1 MNPLNVIRGF
11 DPDLYTYFEKELEHQ
26 NLSLS
31 FIPDENTTSP
41 LCAAIMGSVLVNST
55 KNAATNRTI
64 GLEALVAKRICD
76 LFNAEHANIR
86 TITIE
91 AASRVV
97 FQSLTRRGDV
107 VMSLDLR
114 KKEHCNSENLAY
126 RFVNFTMD
134 SQSHGLDYDAI
145 EKQAMEC
152 RPQLI
157 IVSPIN
163 YPLNIDYERF
173 ATIARACGAILWCD
187 MSQTACLVAG
197 GVMNSPLPYADV
209 VTFTSHGAMQGP
221 LSSVILCK
229 QDIAGAIDR
238 MVLTSGH
245 NGLQTAQLAALA
257 ARIKEMSEPTY
268 KEYAQTVIDNAKA
281 FASGL
286 VNGGLKIVCDET
298 QSHLIMVD
306 TKNCAVSARGAQEL
320 LSDAGINVR
329 ICTIAT
335 SDPKV
340 RIDAI
345 RFSSLSVTTRGVKS
359 KDLIRLGEEIAK
371 FLKTP
376 DDTNLKHL
384 KKMVMD
390 ISYSLPPCAS
400 KWLSPLVIDN
410 LKSLQ
415 AQHSISDS
423 TIVRDTVRKERHFF
437 NK

>member
-55 KNAATNRTI
+55 KNAATNRTQ
-64 GLEALVAKRICD
+64 GLEALVERRICE
-76 LFNAEHANIR
+76 LFHAEHANIR

-126 RFVNFTMD
+126 RFVNFAMD
-134 SQSHGLDYDAI
+134 SQCHCLNYDAI

-173 ATIARACGAILWCD
+173 AKIARACGAILWCD
-187 MSQTACLVAG
+187 MSQTACIVAG
-197 GVMNSPLPYADV
+197 GVMNSPLPHADV
-209 VTFTSHGAMQGP
+209 VTFTAHGAMQGP
-221 LSSVILCK
+221 LSAVILCK
-229 QDIAGAIDR
+229 QDVAGAIDR

-257 ARIKEMSEPTY
+257 ARIKEMSAPSY
-268 KEYAQTVIDNAKA
+268 KDYAQAVVDNAKA

-286 VNGGLKIVCDET
+286 INGGLKIVCDDT
-298 QSHLIMVD
+298 QNHLIMVD

-320 LSDAGINVR
+320 LADVGINVR
-329 ICTIAT
+329 ICTVAT

-345 RFSSLSVTTRGVKS
+345 RFSSLSVTTRGVKA
-359 KDLIRLGEEIAK
+359 KDLVKLGEEIAK

-376 DDTNLKHL
+376 DDNNLKHL
-384 KKMVMD
+384 KKLVMD
-390 ISYSLPPCAS
+390 ISYSLPPFAS
-400 KWLSPLVIDN
+400 KWLSPIVIEN
-410 LKSLQ
+410 LKALQ
-415 AQHSISDS
+415 AQHSISDT
-423 TIVRDTVRKERHFF
+423 TIVRDNVRKDRHFF
-437 NK
+437 